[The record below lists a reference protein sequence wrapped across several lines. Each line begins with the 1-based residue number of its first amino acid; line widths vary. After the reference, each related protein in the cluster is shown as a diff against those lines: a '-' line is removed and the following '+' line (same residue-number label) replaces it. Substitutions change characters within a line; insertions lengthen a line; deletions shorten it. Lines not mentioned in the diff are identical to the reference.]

1 MKQMPF
7 KMNKKELSRLLD
19 LVKCFQEIANIYYS
33 GKEEDPFLQKLER
46 YGKIGECLDEFK
58 EKWGE

>member
-7 KMNKKELSRLLD
+7 KMNKKELTRLLD
-19 LVKCFQEIANIYYS
+19 LVKCFQEIANIYYA
-33 GKEEDPFLQKLER
+33 EMEVDIIPVRLER